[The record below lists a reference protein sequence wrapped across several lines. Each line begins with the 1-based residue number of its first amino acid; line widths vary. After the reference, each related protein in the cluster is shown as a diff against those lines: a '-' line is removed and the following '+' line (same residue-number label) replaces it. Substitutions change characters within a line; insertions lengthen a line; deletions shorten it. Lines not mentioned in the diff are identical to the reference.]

1 MTSDLNQRQDAFVN
15 VRWGQLYALEKDWGE
30 RALRY
35 LLLTN
40 FGGAVAT
47 ISFLG
52 ASEQARVL
60 LGVKVSL
67 GLFLVGIILV
77 GVSTAKTLHRMS
89 WLFKEWKSAVNH
101 YNAGRVSWD
110 HLIEEDN
117 KRAVES
123 FWDYAIPYTSFGCFI
138 LGCVLGPFAL
148 FFVE

>member
-15 VRWGQLYALEKDWGE
+15 VWWGQLYALEKDWGE
-30 RALRY
+30 RALRF
-35 LLLTN
+35 LLITN
-40 FGGAVAT
+40 SGGAVTT

-52 ASEQARVL
+52 ASEHARGL

-67 GLFLVGIILV
+67 GLFLV

-89 WLFKEWKSAVNH
+89 WLFKEWKLAENH

-123 FWDYAIPYTSFGCFI
+123 FWDYAILYM
-138 LGCVLGPFAL
+138 
-148 FFVE
+148 